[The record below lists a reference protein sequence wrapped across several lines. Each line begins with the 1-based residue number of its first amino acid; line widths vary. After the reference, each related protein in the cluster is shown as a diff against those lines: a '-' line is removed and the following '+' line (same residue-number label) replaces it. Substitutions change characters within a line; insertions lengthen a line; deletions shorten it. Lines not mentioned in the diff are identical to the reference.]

1 MWSQAAELPLIY
13 RTAGGR
19 A

>member
-1 MWSQAAELPLIY
+1 MPFLATVRVY